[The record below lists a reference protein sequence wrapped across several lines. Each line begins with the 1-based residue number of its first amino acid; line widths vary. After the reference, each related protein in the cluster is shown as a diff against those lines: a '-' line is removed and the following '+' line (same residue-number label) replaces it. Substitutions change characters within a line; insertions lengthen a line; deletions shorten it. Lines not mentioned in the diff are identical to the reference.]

1 MGEAARQPV
10 QERAQI
16 TRDRL
21 LAAAI
26 ELFAARG
33 YDAIGTREIETAAGV
48 KRGLISYHF
57 GSKEALWKAAMETLF
72 ESHAE
77 ALSLAH
83 AASSELDPA
92 ARLASVVRAFVR
104 FSAELP
110 EVNRIMV
117 QEGKLDEWRLE
128 WIVDRL
134 IRPYYELTRSL
145 HDEAVAAGL
154 APPMDHVHFHYI
166 LVGAAALIFSMAP
179 ECRRLSGRDPRDPAT
194 IEAHADA
201 LVRLLLPGAN
211 HEAGDVHASTQNP
224 DRSGSRAIDRRSR
237 RGRTGPADGHEG
249 VSRSR
254 RRGVGARAKR

>member
-1 MGEAARQPV
+1 MSETARQPV

-21 LAAAI
+21 LVAAI
-26 ELFAARG
+26 ELFAERG

-48 KRGLISYHF
+48 KRGLITYHF
-57 GSKEALWKAAMETLF
+57 GAKEALWKAAMERLF

-77 ALSLAH
+77 ELNLA
-83 AASSELDPA
+83 AEASSELDPA
-92 ARLASVVRAFVR
+92 ARLESAIRAFVR
-104 FSAELP
+104 YSAELP

-117 QEGKLDEWRLE
+117 QEGKHDEWRLE

-134 IRPYYELTRSL
+134 VRPYYELTRRL

-166 LVGAAALIFSMAP
+166 LVGAAALIFAMAP

-194 IEAHADA
+194 VEAHADA
-201 LVRLLLPGAN
+201 LVRLLLPGAD
-211 HEAGDVHASTQNP
+211 HEAGDVHAPTEITN
-224 DRSGSRAIDRRSR
+224 RAGGRAIDRRSR
-237 RGRTGPADGHEG
+237 RSRTGLADGHES
-249 VSRSR
+249 VSRG
-254 RRGVGARAKR
+254 RRGGVGTRPKR